1 MALSHRVIV
10 GVPPVCRGRGG
21 EDSNNLRV
29 CARLNCKEEK
39 VAISTSLALCN
50 ITFIKVA
57 CIIMDYPGDSIDC
70 QFELSLQY
78 LEPGV
83 KKKNKTI
90 FMFVV

>member
-10 GVPPVCRGRGG
+10 GVGG
-21 EDSNNLRV
+21 GGSNNLRV

-39 VAISTSLALCN
+39 VAISKSLALCN

-78 LEPGV
+78 LEPGG
-83 KKKNKTI
+83 KKMLNDTI
-90 FMFVV
+90 KRQKMFVI

>member
-1 MALSHRVIV
+1 MFLLFVE
-10 GVPPVCRGRGG
+10 GG
-21 EDSNNLRV
+21 GDSNNLRV

-39 VAISTSLALCN
+39 VAISKSSALCN

-78 LEPGV
+78 LEPGGEEKNIHV
-83 KKKNKTI
+83 CRLKGKK
-90 FMFVV
+90 